1 MSLKSNY
8 QIETSSFRD
17 PSGFLFRRNEVLYR
31 QVNHFYKEDYDCL
44 MESGLYTALLEAELL
59 IPHEE
64 IDVQPIYPDKS
75 YKVIKPELIR
85 FISYPYEW
93 TFSQLKNA
101 ALTTLEIQK
110 IALKFGMTLKDC
122 TAYNIQF
129 KNGKPILIDSL
140 SFEKYQEGQIWKP
153 YRQFCQHFFAPLS
166 LMSHRDIRLN
176 QLLRIYLD
184 GIPLDLASKLLPLK
198 TRSMFSM
205 LAHIH
210 AHAKSQKHYEGKKIK
225 VSNRKM
231 SKNSFVGIIES
242 LYSGV
247 KKLNWTPEG
256 TEWGDYY
263 SDTNYSDKAFE
274 QKKQIIS
281 SFLDKIHP
289 REVWDLGANTGEFSR
304 ISSDKSIDTI
314 SFDIDPAAV
323 EKNYLE
329 VIKKQEK
336 YLLPLIL
343 DLTNPTP
350 SIGWNNEERNS
361 FVSRGPVDLILALAL
376 IHHLAISNNLPFY
389 KIVEFLEKNCT
400 SLIIEFIP
408 KTDSQVQRLLA
419 TREDIFYDYDRENF
433 ENEFKKKFTIVE
445 SSKLENSE
453 RILYFMKKKQMK

>member
-1 MSLKSNY
+1 MKLENNY

-17 PSGFLFRRNEVLYR
+17 PSGFIFRRNEVLYR
-31 QVNHFYKEDYDCL
+31 QVNHIYKEDYDCL
-44 MESGLYTALLEAELL
+44 IESGLYTALLEAELL

-64 IDVQPIYPDKS
+64 VDVQPIYPDKS

-93 TFSQLKNA
+93 SFSQLKNA

-122 TAYNIQF
+122 SAYNIQF
-129 KNGKPILIDSL
+129 KNGKPILIDTL
-140 SFEKYQEGQIWKP
+140 SFEKYQEGQFWKP
-153 YRQFCQHFFAPLS
+153 YKQFCQHFFAPLS
-166 LMSHRDIRLN
+166 LMSHKDIRLN

-198 TRSMFSM
+198 TRFMFSI
-205 LAHIH
+205 LTHIH

-225 VSNRKM
+225 VSNRKL

-247 KKLNWTPEG
+247 KKLNWTSKG
-256 TEWGDYY
+256 TEWDDY
-263 SDTNYSDKAFE
+263 YSDKAFE

-281 SFLDKIHP
+281 SFLDKIRP
-289 REVWDLGANTGEFSR
+289 NQVWDLSAKTGEFSR
-304 ISSDKSIDTI
+304 ISSEKSIDTI

-336 YLLPLIL
+336 CLLPLIL

-350 SIGWNNEERNS
+350 SIGWNNEERTS
-361 FVSRGPVDLILALAL
+361 FVNRGPVDLILALSL
-376 IHHLAISNNLPFY
+376 IQNLAISNNLPFY
-389 KIVEFLEKNCT
+389 KIVEFLQKNCT

-408 KTDSQVQRLLA
+408 KTDSQVQQLLA
-419 TREDIFYDYDRENF
+419 SREDIFDDYDRENF
-433 ENEFKKKFTIVE
+433 ENEFKKKFNIIG

-453 RILYFMKKKQMK
+453 RILYFMQKRS

>member
-1 MSLKSNY
+1 MKLENNY

-17 PSGFLFRRNEVLYR
+17 PSGFIFRRNEVLYR
-31 QVNHFYKEDYDCL
+31 QVNHIYKEDYDCL
-44 MESGLYTALLEAELL
+44 IESGLYTALLEAELL

-64 IDVQPIYPDKS
+64 VDVQPIYPDKS

-93 TFSQLKNA
+93 SFSQLKNA

-122 TAYNIQF
+122 SAYNIQF
-129 KNGKPILIDSL
+129 KNGKPILIDTL
-140 SFEKYQEGQIWKP
+140 SFEKYQEGQFWIP
-153 YRQFCQHFFAPLS
+153 YKQFCQHFFAPLS

-198 TRSMFSM
+198 TRFMFSI
-205 LAHIH
+205 LTHIH

-225 VSNRKM
+225 VGNRKL

-242 LYSGV
+242 LHSGV

-256 TEWGDYY
+256 TEGD
-263 SDTNYSDKAFE
+263 DDYSDKAFE

-281 SFLDKIHP
+281 SFLDKTRP
-289 REVWDLGANTGEFSR
+289 NQVWDLSAKTGEFSR
-304 ISSDKSIDTI
+304 ILSNKSIDTI

-323 EKNYLE
+323 EKNYQE

-336 YLLPLIL
+336 CLLPLIL

-350 SIGWNNEERNS
+350 SLGWNNEERNS
-361 FVSRGPVDLILALAL
+361 FVSRGPVDLILALSL
-376 IHHLAISNNLPFY
+376 IQNLAISNNLPFY
-389 KIVEFLEKNCT
+389 KIVEFLQKNCT

-408 KTDSQVQRLLA
+408 KTDSQVQQLLA
-419 TREDIFYDYDRENF
+419 SREDIFDDYDRENF
-433 ENEFKKKFTIVE
+433 ENEFKKKFNIVG

-453 RILYFMKKKQMK
+453 RILYFMQKRS